1 MKIAIFHNLPSGGA
15 KRALY
20 GNVNYLTEEHNV
32 DVFVPSTANE
42 DYLPLKDITNNIKTF
57 SVKNTVPNFLLSSI
71 IYFPAKMSLINLE
84 KVQRDIANDINRRD
98 YDVVLCE
105 QDRFTMAPFFLKY
118 IKKPCV
124 YFCQQPSIFRYDISR
139 ELYKKAGLEYKNI
152 FHGLYLKLYGTKMV
166 NHDKKYASYSKYMI
180 ANSNFSRELILKNY
194 GLNSL
199 VSYLGVDRS
208 LFKPMNLSKDNFVL
222 SVGQCIPEKGYE
234 FILKSLAKIDIHK
247 RPEFV
252 IVTDQGNIHWKNYL
266 QHLAVKLKVKLNVL
280 TLINDDELIKLY
292 NKAILVVYAPYSE
305 PFGLVPLEAMSC
317 GTPVV
322 AVRDGGVKE
331 SVINNK
337 TGILTD
343 RDEITFSKEII
354 GLILDNEK
362 REQMAEESINTVD
375 KSWTLKNSGERIL
388 NHLIHAIDTY
398 EE

>member
-1 MKIAIFHNLPSGGA
+1 
-15 KRALY
+15 
-20 GNVNYLTEEHNV
+20 
-32 DVFVPSTANE
+32 
-42 DYLPLKDITNNIKTF
+42 
-57 SVKNTVPNFLLSSI
+57 
-71 IYFPAKMSLINLE
+71 MSLINLE

-166 NHDKKYASYSKYMI
+166 NHDKKYASYYKYMI

-194 GLNSL
+194 GLNSF

-208 LFKPMNLSKDNFVL
+208 LFKPMNLSRDNFVL

-375 KSWTLKNSGERIL
+375 KFWTLKNSGERIL
-388 NHLIHAIDTY
+388 NHLIHAVDTY

>member
-20 GNVNYLTEEHNV
+20 GNADFLAKNHEV

-42 DYLPLKDITNNIKTF
+42 DYLPLKDIVNNVKTF
-57 SVKNTVPNFLLSSI
+57 PVKNNVLNFLSSSI
-71 IYFPAKMSLINLE
+71 TYFPAKVSLITLK
-84 KVQRDIANDINRRD
+84 KVQKDIAQEINIDD
-98 YDVVLCE
+98 YDAVLCE

-124 YFCQQPSIFRYDISR
+124 YFCQQPSIFRYDISK
-139 ELYKKAGLEYKNI
+139 ELYKNAGLKYKNI
-152 FHGLYLKLYGTKMV
+152 FHGLYLKIYGSKMI
-166 NHDKKYASYSKYMI
+166 NHDKEYASYSKYMVS
-180 ANSNFSRELILKNY
+180 NSNFSRELILKNY
-194 GLNSL
+194 GLNSF

-208 LFKPMNLSKDNFVL
+208 LFKPMNLSRDNFVL

-234 FILKSLAKIDIHK
+234 FILKALANIDIQK

-266 QHLAVKLKVKLNVL
+266 QRLAEKLNVKFKIL
-280 TLINDDELIKLY
+280 TLISDDELVKLY
-292 NKAILVVYAPYSE
+292 NKAIMVVYAPYSE

-322 AVRDGGVKE
+322 GVRDGGVKE
-331 SVINNK
+331 SIVDTK

-343 RDEITFSKEII
+343 RDEIAFSKEVMR
-354 GLILDNEK
+354 LILDKEK
-362 REQMAEESINTVD
+362 RENMAEESIETVERF
-375 KSWTLKNSGERIL
+375 WTLDKSGERIL
-388 NHLIHAIDTY
+388 DHLNQSIENY
-398 EE
+398 NK